1 MNINK
6 KILSLLLLVVFCTLL
21 PLCVQANEQL
31 VVNVNQSRLIPA
43 YGAIQVAI
51 ANPAIADVVV
61 ASSNELLVI
70 GKSQG
75 STMLHVW
82 YSSGGMDTYSIVVG
96 GDDQGVSNV
105 IKRAI
110 GYDNLTVTL
119 AGKKIILEGMV
130 QNQAEKKRAEQI
142 AKLYATDVSN
152 LLEMASPKQIKIE
165 VKILEIA
172 TDKADKIGVELANGT
187 VGEDGNAT
195 IGPMGVYGMG
205 QSYKNTVDG
214 NKFGWFGSY
223 ADVNVR
229 INALVKNGDAKVLSQ
244 PNMITLSGEKASIL
258 IGGEIPV
265 PVNVENNT
273 VSIEW
278 REYGIKLNIEPT
290 VDSKN
295 NIISKV
301 SAEVSSID
309 YASALS
315 ANTGG
320 INVPALKSRK
330 AETTLQLQSG
340 NTMAVGGLI
349 MSDESK
355 SISKFPILG
364 DIPIIGQF
372 FRSTS
377 TTKERK
383 EIVIL
388 LTPIL
393 VSDEYIPTMSYEAS
407 ALLKEKLIDTDSP
420 EVRKQKKKAL
430 REAEE
435 ARNKTEEDY
444 YYERR

>member
-172 TDKADKIGVELANGT
+172 TDKADKIGVELAN
-187 VGEDGNAT
+187 AT
-195 IGPMGVYGMG
+195 IGENGVEIGQAGIFGMG
-205 QSYKNTVDG
+205 QSFRNGIDG
-214 NKFGWFGSY
+214 QNFGWFGSY
-223 ADVNVR
+223 AD
-229 INALVKNGDAKVLSQ
+229 INARVNLLIKNGDAKVLSQ
-244 PNMITLSGEKASIL
+244 PNIITLSGEKASIL

-273 VSIEW
+273 VTVEW

-295 NIISKV
+295 NILSKV
-301 SAEVSSID
+301 AAEVSSID

-315 ANTGG
+315 VSTGG

-372 FRSTS
+372 FRNTS
-377 TTKERK
+377 KTKERK

-430 REAEE
+430 KEAEE

>member
-51 ANPAIADVVV
+51 ANPDIADVVV

-152 LLEMASPKQIKIE
+152 LLEMSSPKQIKIE

-172 TDKADKIGVELANGT
+172 TDKADKIGVEWANASL
-187 VGEDGNAT
+187 GEKGVE
-195 IGPMGVYGMG
+195 IGQAGIFGMG
-205 QSYKNTVDG
+205 QSFRNGIDG
-214 NKFGWFGSY
+214 QNFGWFGSY
-223 ADVNVR
+223 AD
-229 INALVKNGDAKVLSQ
+229 INARVNLLIKNGDAKVLSQ
-244 PNMITLSGEKASIL
+244 PNIIALSGEKASIL

-265 PVNVENNT
+265 PMNMEDNK
-273 VSIEW
+273 VSVEW

-295 NIISKV
+295 NILSKV
-301 SAEVSSID
+301 AAEVSSID

-315 ANTGG
+315 VSTGG

-340 NTMAVGGLI
+340 NTMAIGGLI

-372 FRSTS
+372 FRNTS
-377 TTKERK
+377 KTKERK

-430 REAEE
+430 KEAEE